1 MSYQIDHFDQPN
13 EGSITIEDQTLN
25 QVTDLT
31 FVGKNYPGYSQSIG
45 ENFLHL
51 LENFASAFADRPT
64 KPVKGQLWY
73 DTGASSVPAQPQLKV
88 YDGTNWVAAGSVTK
102 SLARPTEAVIGD
114 LWVDTSNQQ
123 LYLWSGSN
131 WILVGPQF
139 SEGAQSGPKVD
150 SVYDTSNNLH
160 TILSFIVAGET
171 VAIVSK
177 DLFTPK
183 VTIDGFSVINQGIN
197 LSSKDFDLDGVVRN
211 ALWGT
216 ADRATKLV
224 VLGHADGLDANNFLR
239 SDVAGTTN
247 FGLTIKNNAGL
258 TVGADA
264 NTSITN
270 TSNGATVLYNQT
282 EGSSIFIRVN
292 ESGNTRDVLTVSGT
306 TLGVNNTN
314 PTEAL
319 DVVGTIKVSN
329 GLVVTDTTDASNL
342 TTGSIK
348 TAGGASISKT
358 LYVGTGANIA
368 GTLTTNAIYP
378 ASNNTYN
385 LGTNSLRYN
394 TIFANNI
401 GNTDNSTVF
410 TGSFNG
416 SFNGSVTGTASRLT
430 SATDFSI
437 EGDVVST
444 NTISFNGQQ
453 IGGVAIFSTSL
464 SADVIANKTSVSDF
478 LDTDQMLINR
488 VDVGLRKITK
498 NTFLSQVATVPTG
511 TFMAFAGSSTSLP
524 NGYLMCDGAEVLISS
539 YPELFAVI
547 GTTYNGS
554 LPLIGVGTFRLPDL
568 RGRFA
573 MGADNMNNQISVP
586 LLPSGASSGPTTTDK
601 EGNPS
606 STANRVTA
614 VTADS
619 VGLANGAEEATISK
633 DNLPEHTHDLTGAA
647 GTQFYAV
654 TDSTDHSSIID
665 SDVIGKSVQMQEG
678 FSKMLV
684 NAGGVEATVLEA
696 PMNIMNPYLT
706 INYIIFTGRIA

>member
-1 MSYQIDHFDQPN
+1 
-13 EGSITIEDQTLN
+13 
-25 QVTDLT
+25 
-31 FVGKNYPGYSQSIG
+31 
-45 ENFLHL
+45 
-51 LENFASAFADRPT
+51 
-64 KPVKGQLWY
+64 
-73 DTGASSVPAQPQLKV
+73 VPAQPQLKV

-183 VTIDGFSVINQGIN
+183 VTIDGFSTINQGIN

-264 NTSITN
+264 NTSLTN

-329 GLVVTDTTDASNL
+329 GLVVTDTTDASSL
-342 TTGSIK
+342 TTGSVK

-358 LYVGTGANIA
+358 LYVGTGANIT
-368 GTLTTNAIYP
+368 GTLTTNSIYP
-378 ASNNTYN
+378 AANNTYN

-401 GNTDNSTVF
+401 GNIDNSTVF

>member
-88 YDGTNWVAAGSVTK
+88 YDGTNWVASGSVTK

-183 VTIDGFSVINQGIN
+183 VTIDGFSEINQGIN
-197 LSSKDFDLDGVVRN
+197 LSSKDFDLDGVVRT

-216 ADRATKLV
+216 ADRASKLV

-258 TVGADA
+258 TIGADA

-270 TSNGATVLYNQT
+270 TSNGATVIYNQT

-292 ESGNTRDVLTVSGT
+292 EAGDNQDVLTISGT
-306 TLGVNNTN
+306 TVGVNNTN

-319 DVVGTIKVSN
+319 DVVGAIKVSN
-329 GLVVTDTTDASNL
+329 GIIVTDTTDSSSL
-342 TTGSIK
+342 STGSIK
-348 TAGGASISKT
+348 TSGGASISKT
-358 LYVGTGANIA
+358 LYVGTGANVT

-378 ASNNTYN
+378 ATNNAYN

-430 SATDFSI
+430 SATDFSM

-453 IGGVAIFSTSL
+453 IGGVAIFSTAL
-464 SADVIANKTSVSDF
+464 SADVISNKTSVSDF

-498 NTFLSQVATVPTG
+498 NTFLSKVATVPIG
-511 TFMAFAGSSTSLP
+511 TFMPFAGLASSLP
-524 NGYLMCDGAEVLISS
+524 NGYLLCDGAEVLISS
-539 YPELFAVI
+539 YPELFAI
-547 GTTYNGS
+547 ISTTYNGS
-554 LPLIGVGTFRLPDL
+554 APLIGVGTFRLPDL

-586 LLPSGASSGPTTTDK
+586 LLPSGASSGPTTVDK
-601 EGNPS
+601 DGNPS
-606 STANRVTA
+606 STANRVTS
-614 VTADS
+614 VTADA
-619 VGLANGAEEATISK
+619 VGLASGTEETTISK

-654 TDSTDHSSIID
+654 TDSTDHPSIID
-665 SDVIGKSVQMQEG
+665 SDVVGKSVQMQEG
-678 FSKMLV
+678 FSKLLV
-684 NAGGVEATVLEA
+684 NAGGVEATTLEA

-706 INYIIFTGRIA
+706 INYIIFTGRIV